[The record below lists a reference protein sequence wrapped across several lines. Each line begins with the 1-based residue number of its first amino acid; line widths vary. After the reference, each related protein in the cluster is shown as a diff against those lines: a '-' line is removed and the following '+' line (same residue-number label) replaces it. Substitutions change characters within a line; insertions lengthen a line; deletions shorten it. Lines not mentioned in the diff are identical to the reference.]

1 MMNNDER
8 ILKLKEEIKVKTEE
22 LSKNKVKFVPQTNC
36 ILLYNGDTLNLN
48 VLDKKTLIKVLVE
61 LHSLELSAIDLGI
74 NLDDYIIGGYSISNW
89 TNDIKNKIEVVKY
102 NDKKKELQSLE
113 KQLDSLL
120 SEGKQT
126 ELKIDALSEVLKGL

>member
-36 ILLYNGDTLNLN
+36 ILLYKGDTLNLN
-48 VLDKKTLIKVLVE
+48 VLDKKTLTKVLVE

-74 NLDDYIIGGYSISNW
+74 NLDDYIISGYSISNW
-89 TNDIKNKIEVVKY
+89 TNDIKNKIKVVKY

>member
-1 MMNNDER
+1 MNNDER
-8 ILKLKEEIKVKTEE
+8 ILKLKEEIRIKTEE
-22 LSKNKVKFVPQTNC
+22 LSKNKVKFTPQTNC
-36 ILLYNGDTLNLN
+36 ILLYNDSTLNLN

-61 LHSLELSAIDLGI
+61 LHSLELSATDLGI

-89 TNDIKNKIEVVKY
+89 INDIKNKIEVVKY

-113 KQLDSLL
+113 KQLNGLL

>member
-1 MMNNDER
+1 MNNDER

-36 ILLYNGDTLNLN
+36 ILLYKGDTLNLN
-48 VLDKKTLIKVLVE
+48 VLDKKRLVE
-61 LHSLELSAIDLGI
+61 VLIELHALEMSAVDLGI
-74 NLDDYIIGGYSISNW
+74 SLEDYTICGYTITNW
-89 TNDIKNKIEVVKY
+89 TNDIKNKIEVIKY
-102 NDKKKELQSLE
+102 NDKKKELQDLE

-126 ELKIDALSEVLKGL
+126 ELRIDALSEVLKGL

>member
-1 MMNNDER
+1 MNNDER
-8 ILKLKEEIKVKTEE
+8 ILKLKEEIRIKTEE
-22 LSKNKVKFVPQTNC
+22 LSKNKVKFTPQTNC
-36 ILLYNGDTLNLN
+36 ILLYNDSTLNLN

-61 LHSLELSAIDLGI
+61 LHSLELSATDLGI

-113 KQLDSLL
+113 KQLDGLL